1 MSALNISEASD
12 VVKDVIAVIQDSDLP
27 ANAKAAVV
35 VIAVA
40 TVCAA
45 GLISLCAKVGT
56 AINVKAYGA
65 GCGFEGGINPSKP

>member
-56 AINVKAYGA
+56 AINVKAYGT
-65 GCGFEGGINPSKP
+65 GCGFECGINPSKP